1 MILAEIDLLQIV
13 IIVIAMV
20 GGFFQWLWG
29 LLQQG
34 KQNSER
40 ELSPEEKQLRE
51 EAWRKQTQP
60 AESRPTTPP
69 PVPPF
74 GGDPWQ
80 DYRDLFKKVRDVV
93 EKPTPAPA
101 PKAQE
106 KPQRPRPHT
115 VRAELHPPAPPPVV
129 RDVPFPA
136 SSQMAAPLAS
146 APKKAIPGASPAQ
159 ADVHGLAGLLLN
171 ASSLRQAFMLR
182 EILGPPKAL
191 QSSSDSTF

>member
-1 MILAEIDLLQIV
+1 MIFAEIDLLQIV
-13 IIVIAMV
+13 IIVIAMA

-40 ELSPEEKQLRE
+40 ELSDEEKQLRE

-60 AESRPTTPP
+60 AESRPTPP
-69 PVPPF
+69 PIPPF

-93 EKPTPAPA
+93 DKPAPA
-101 PKAQE
+101 PKAPE
-106 KPQRPRPHT
+106 KPQRPRLHT

-129 RDVPFPA
+129 PAVPFPA
-136 SSQMAAPLAS
+136 SPQMAAPVAS